1 MFIYEN
7 RKIGSKNC
15 EFYAKSK
22 FTPGAKK
29 SSIFNKCFDFS
40 LNFKSFHGKKIM
52 LNFHYIFQKFE
63 EK

>member
-40 LNFKSFHGKKIM
+40 LNFKSFHGKNHVEFSLHFSEI
-52 LNFHYIFQKFE
+52 
-63 EK
+63 